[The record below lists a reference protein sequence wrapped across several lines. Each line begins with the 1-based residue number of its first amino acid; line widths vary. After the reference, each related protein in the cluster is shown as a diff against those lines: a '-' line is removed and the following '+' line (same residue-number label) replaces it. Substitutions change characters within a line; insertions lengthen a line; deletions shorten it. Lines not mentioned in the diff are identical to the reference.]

1 MPKLKRFF
9 EREKE
14 NKIRCLACSH
24 YCLISEG
31 KTGICGVRSNQNGEL
46 KLPLWAKL
54 TNVYPDRIEKKP
66 LYHFLPGTR
75 ALSIGSLGCNFACRF
90 CQNWSTSQ
98 TPKGLKKR
106 KFDRLVSQTTK
117 TYLPQDIVSLAQ
129 ELGCPTIAYTY
140 NEPTV
145 FVEYALETM
154 ILAKKAGLRNVWVS
168 NGFMSKEVFL
178 AIRKYL
184 DAINIDLKSFSP
196 DFYQRLCSGRL
207 EPVLENIKR
216 FWRDGIWVEV
226 TTLVIPEEND
236 SPDELKKIADFLV
249 KISSD
254 IPWHVTAFHPDYQML
269 NRPPTTEEK
278 LVQTWQ
284 IGKKAGLKNV
294 YLGNILDGD
303 RASTFC
309 SQCGKLLIRRDG
321 YQLVELAGI
330 EKGRC
335 LNCNKKIPGVWV

>member
-1 MPKLKRFF
+1 MPKLKSFF

-24 YCLISEG
+24 YCLIPEE
-31 KTGICGVRSNQNGEL
+31 KAGICGVRLNENGKP
-46 KLPLWAKL
+46 KLLLWDKL
-54 TNVYPDRIEKKP
+54 TDVYPDRIEKKP
-66 LYHFLPGTR
+66 FFHFLPGTR

-90 CQNWSTSQ
+90 CQNWSRSQ
-98 TPKGLKKR
+98 TPKRLEKKQL
-106 KFDRLVSQTTK
+106 DQLVSRTTK
-117 TYLPQDIVSLAQ
+117 NYLPQNIVDLAQ
-129 ELGCPTIAYTY
+129 ELNCPTIAYTY

-154 ILAKKAGLRNVWVS
+154 ILAKKAGLKNVWVS

-216 FWRDGIWVEV
+216 FWRGGIWVEV

-236 SPDELKKIADFLV
+236 SPEELKKIADFLV
-249 KISSD
+249 EISPD
-254 IPWHVTAFHPDYQML
+254 IPWHITAFHPDYRML
-269 NRPPTTEEK
+269 DKPPTAKGK
-278 LVQTWQ
+278 LVQAWQ
-284 IGKKAGLKNV
+284 IGKKAGLRNV
-294 YLGNILDGD
+294 YLGNILNEE

-309 SQCGKLLIRRDG
+309 PQCGKLLIRRDG
-321 YQLVELAGI
+321 YQLAESVGI
-330 EKGRC
+330 KKDRC
-335 LNCNKKIPGVWV
+335 LNCNKRVPGVWS